1 MDYKEGIA
9 KMDKVVLK
17 SNILD
22 ELIDDIKIEEMNILD
37 EFIDTWELTPNI
49 KKLFQL
55 SSSYY
60 QSKYCDYILDEVHN
74 CCTQLDINVMAKI
87 AIPFAREGLEYCT
100 ADGEEWGDVVYEY
113 VDDYGDYRWT
123 KEEVKDLYV
132 NGEIEKV
139 EETIY
144 DYIHSLISNDGII
157 NPDALTDQEKKEFF
171 MYSYSLIKHLFPKA
185 TESLYPI
192 RIEEISTFDMLDD
205 LGKWVEDHGND
216 LLPYLKRFRR
226 HEETKQGYNVELFQ
240 VYSLIAS
247 IGYGVR
253 ILTDS
258 YGDKWAIAVNGIR
271 AARIEMKKCRF
282 VNIPDIVENAYQFSI
297 TYQPKDKNKYIIK
310 LLLDMGLSRN
320 AIKKLSLPIKG
331 DDKTS
336 KESYD
341 NIVFPLLPI
350 DLEE

>member
-1 MDYKEGIA
+1 MSIQRD
-9 KMDKVVLK
+9 
-17 SNILD
+17 D
-22 ELIDDIKIEEMNILD
+22 ELCDLHKWEIELLHKFRDDGVPLDTYEEYLNLHVGIIAFAKDYGTNFIIEEK
-37 EFIDTWELTPNI
+37 T
-49 KKLFQL
+49 
-55 SSSYY
+55 
-60 QSKYCDYILDEVHN
+60 
-74 CCTQLDINVMAKI
+74 
-87 AIPFAREGLEYCT
+87 REI
-100 ADGEEWGDVVYEY
+100 YEY
-113 VDDYGDYRWT
+113 IQKSVD
-123 KEEVKDLYV
+123 ENIV
-132 NGEIEKV
+132 
-139 EETIY
+139 
-144 DYIHSLISNDGII
+144 I
-157 NPDALTDQEKKEFF
+157 NPNTLTDQEKKEFF
-171 MYSYSLIKHLFPKA
+171 IYSYSLIKHLFPKA
-185 TESLYPI
+185 TENFYPI
-192 RIEEISTFDMLDD
+192 RIEEISTFDILDD

-216 LLPYLKRFRR
+216 LLPYLKRFRQ

-341 NIVFPLLPI
+341 NIIFPLLPI
-350 DLEE
+350 GLEE

>member
-1 MDYKEGIA
+1 MVYKEWIDKMGLTKEDGEFLKMSDDIA
-9 KMDKVVLK
+9 DKIDAKGRSLSDEIRKNNIIIEESRIEIEGKSLDIAYDKALK
-17 SNILD
+17 YFNEDYFVTALMNKDDNNEYKICLVKIK
-22 ELIDDIKIEEMNILD
+22 ELIDNDEE
-37 EFIDTWELTPNI
+37 
-49 KKLFQL
+49 
-55 SSSYY
+55 
-60 QSKYCDYILDEVHN
+60 
-74 CCTQLDINVMAKI
+74 
-87 AIPFAREGLEYCT
+87 
-100 ADGEEWGDVVYEY
+100 
-113 VDDYGDYRWT
+113 
-123 KEEVKDLYV
+123 
-132 NGEIEKV
+132 
-139 EETIY
+139 
-144 DYIHSLISNDGII
+144 I
-157 NPDALTDQEKKEFF
+157 NPDTLTDQEKKEFF

-216 LLPYLKRFRR
+216 LLPYLKRFRQ

-341 NIVFPLLPI
+341 NIIFPLLPI